1 MSERTL
7 VVGGGLAGLL
17 AARRHQRA
25 GHRVVLLEA
34 ADPVG
39 GAIADVL
46 VTQDPEDSTSR
57 STRTGTG
64 TGTGTGTDPVAQ
76 LVLNAGAEAYATGSG
91 AVDALVTELGL
102 ADQVV
107 SPREG
112 LGSRVVSAA
121 GAHRAPGGS
130 LLGIPGRPLAADVRA
145 VLGLRG
151 ALRAS
156 LERVL
161 PASVGARPGATVAEV
176 VRTRLGAAVLERL
189 VAPVVGGVHSA
200 DPATL
205 EFAAASPQLSA
216 GLAEHGSLVAAV
228 RQLRGRSTGTAGTR
242 VHTLAPSLAALPAI
256 LQEQFLA
263 AGGIVRTSVEA
274 TAVHHDAPGW
284 RVRTASGET
293 LEADHL
299 VLACPPDTAHDLLTA
314 GLGEQSGDPT
324 GQQPEGP
331 TGQPRDTTGTVAR
344 IASAIPQT
352 PSAPVR
358 LVVLVL
364 DAPALD
370 SFPSGTGALVAPG
383 TAGVRAKA
391 LTHASAKWAHVQHA
405 AREAFPSAESPH
417 VVRLSF
423 GRPGEELPDPAG
435 IVDLALADASRIL
448 GAALSR
454 EQLLAAHV
462 IDWERAMRQ
471 PRPGHRAALDA
482 LTAVLGE
489 EPSLELVGSWRAGT
503 GIDAIVRADAAPAP
517 EPDATPPD

>member
-34 ADPVG
+34 GDLVG
-39 GAIADVL
+39 GAIADVRI
-46 VTQDPEDSTSR
+46 TQDLEDGSTS
-57 STRTGTG
+57 
-64 TGTGTGTDPVAQ
+64 TDPAAQ
-76 LVLNAGAEAYATGSG
+76 LVLNGGAEAYSIGSG
-91 AVDALVTELGL
+91 AVDALVAELGL
-102 ADQVV
+102 AEQVV

-112 LGSRVVSAA
+112 LSSRVVSAA
-121 GAHRAPGGS
+121 GVHRAPGGS

-156 LERVL
+156 LERLL

-216 GLAEHGSLVAAV
+216 GLAEHGSLVTAV
-228 RQLRGRSTGTAGTR
+228 RRLRGRGTGSAGTR
-242 VHTLAPSLAALPAI
+242 VRTLAPSLGALPAA
-256 LQEQFLA
+256 LHEQFLA
-263 AGGIVRTSVEA
+263 AGGIVRTSVVA
-274 TAVHHDAPGW
+274 TAVIRDATRW
-284 RVRTASGET
+284 QVRTAAGET
-293 LEADHL
+293 LEADRL
-299 VLACPPDTAHDLLTA
+299 VLACPPDTAHDLLTPQS
-314 GLGEQSGDPT
+314 GERSEDGSGEQPAGATDA
-324 GQQPEGP
+324 
-331 TGQPRDTTGTVAR
+331 VAR
-344 IASAIPQT
+344 IAAAIPQT

-358 LVVLVL
+358 LVALVL

-391 LTHASAKWAHVQHA
+391 LTHASAKWGHVQRA
-405 AREAFPSAESPH
+405 ARAAFPSAASPH

-423 GRPGEELPDPAG
+423 GRPGEELPDPAR

-454 EQLLAAHV
+454 EQLLAARV

-503 GIDAIVRADAAPAP
+503 GIDAIVRADAALSP
-517 EPDATPPD
+517 

>member
-34 ADPVG
+34 GNPVG
-39 GAIADVL
+39 GAIADVRIAR
-46 VTQDPEDSTSR
+46 DPDDGSTS
-57 STRTGTG
+57 
-64 TGTGTGTDPVAQ
+64 TDPAAQ
-76 LVLNAGAEAYATGSG
+76 LVLNAGAEAYSIGSG
-91 AVDALVTELGL
+91 AVDALVAELGL
-102 ADQVV
+102 AEQVV

-112 LGSRVVSAA
+112 LSSRVVSAA
-121 GAHRAPGGS
+121 GVHRAPGGS

-156 LERVL
+156 LERLL

-216 GLAEHGSLVAAV
+216 GLAEHGSLVTAV
-228 RQLRGRSTGTAGTR
+228 RRLRGRSTGSAGTR
-242 VHTLAPSLAALPAI
+242 VHTLAPSLGALPAA
-256 LQEQFLA
+256 LLEQFLA
-263 AGGIVRTSVEA
+263 AGGIVRTSVVA
-274 TAVHHDAPGW
+274 TAVLRGATGW
-284 RVRTASGET
+284 QVRTAAGET
-293 LEADHL
+293 LEADRL

-314 GLGEQSGDPT
+314 KPGEQQAGAI
-324 GQQPEGP
+324 GA
-331 TGQPRDTTGTVAR
+331 VAR

-364 DAPALD
+364 DAPPLD

-391 LTHASAKWAHVQHA
+391 LTHASAKWAHVQRA
-405 AREAFPSAESPH
+405 AREAFPSAASPH

-448 GAALSR
+448 GVALPR
-454 EQLLAAHV
+454 EQLLAARV
-462 IDWERAMRQ
+462 IDWDRAMRQ

-503 GIDAIVRADAAPAP
+503 GIDAIVRADAALSP
-517 EPDATPPD
+517 

>member
-1 MSERTL
+1 MSRRTL

-25 GHRVVLLEA
+25 GHRVVLLETGQA
-34 ADPVG
+34 TG
-39 GAIADVL
+39 GAIADVRI
-46 VTQDPEDSTSR
+46 TREPEDSTST
-57 STRTGTG
+57 S
-64 TGTGTGTDPVAQ
+64 TDPAAQ
-76 LVLNAGAEAYATGSG
+76 LALNAGAEAYSTGSG
-91 AVDALVTELGL
+91 AVDALVAELGL
-102 ADQVV
+102 AAQVV
-107 SPREG
+107 APREG
-112 LGSRVVSAA
+112 LSSRVVSDA
-121 GAHRAPGGS
+121 GVHRAPGGS

-145 VLGLRG
+145 ALGLRG

-156 LERVL
+156 LDRVL
-161 PASVGARPGATVAEV
+161 PASVGSRPGATVAEV
-176 VRTRLGAAVLERL
+176 VRSRLGAAVLERL

-228 RQLRGRSTGTAGTR
+228 RHLRGRSTGSAGTR
-242 VHTLAPSLAALPAI
+242 VHTLTPSLAALPAA
-256 LQEQFLA
+256 LQAQFLA
-263 AGGIVRTSVEA
+263 AGGIVRTGVEA
-274 TAVHHDAPGW
+274 TSVTRGPSGDRTVDEPGW

-293 LEADHL
+293 LDADQL

-314 GLGEQSGDPT
+314 ASRELPAADAEISDAV
-324 GQQPEGP
+324 E
-331 TGQPRDTTGTVAR
+331 R

-383 TAGVRAKA
+383 TAGIRAKA

-405 AREAFPSAESPH
+405 AREAFPSARSPH

-448 GAALSR
+448 GVPLSGDN
-454 EQLLAAHV
+454 LLASRV
-462 IDWERAMRQ
+462 VDWDRAMRQ

-482 LTAVLGE
+482 LTDALRE

-503 GIDAIVRADAAPAP
+503 GIDAIVRADAALSP
-517 EPDATPPD
+517 